1 MSYRH
6 IEVQLTMWYSERK
19 ILISNNIR
27 IPQFQV
33 LIAGNEHSF
42 ADHKLIKL
50 RISIHACIA
59 NKPDEFTYNYFL
71 LCPFLLLCELKAANP
86 TSTLQVH
93 SSRSF
98 FSRTNTSTIKIP
110 NSPMLKYQREKLQYM

>member
-6 IEVQLTMWYSERK
+6 IEVQLTMRYSERK

-59 NKPDEFTYNYFL
+59 NKEAWRIHLQLFPIMSVPAVVRIKSSKSYIDL
-71 LCPFLLLCELKAANP
+71 
-86 TSTLQVH
+86 TSTQLKV
-93 SSRSF
+93 
-98 FSRTNTSTIKIP
+98 ILLP
-110 NSPMLKYQREKLQYM
+110 NQY